1 MGRKDAKRIKH
12 LGGMEQLMI
21 DIKPSRADSDVFL
34 KDDFDVTNMVEF
46 IDKAKK
52 EGKEYTYFH
61 AFVTAIAKTIYNR
74 PKLNRFI
81 ANRHVYEHNEVV
93 VSFVAKVSF
102 EDQAEEVML
111 LIPIEVDDNI
121 ESICAKIKTKV
132 KAIREHKVEK
142 EGANSAIDTLGKLPN
157 IIRVPLVG
165 LLKWM
170 DQKGILPASLMKDNL
185 YYSSTIVT
193 DIGTFGCSAI
203 YHNITD
209 FGACSSILAIGEVRD
224 KEVLINGKSKK
235 RKVVD
240 LGLNLDERIADG
252 FYFIKSA
259 NYLKYFLEH
268 PETLE
273 EPASKRYD
281 IDK

>member
-1 MGRKDAKRIKH
+1 MRKDAKRVKNIN
-12 LGGMEQLMI
+12 GMEQLMI

-34 KDDFDVTNMVEF
+34 KDDFDVTEMVKF
-46 IDKAKK
+46 IEKSKQ
-52 EGKEYTYFH
+52 EGKDYTYFH

-81 ANRHVYEHNEVV
+81 ANRHVYEHNEVI

-111 LIPIEVDDNI
+111 LIPIELDDNI
-121 ESICAKIKTKV
+121 ETIGKKITSKV
-132 KAIREHKVEK
+132 KDIRENNVEK

-157 IIRVPLVG
+157 IIRIPVVG

-170 DQKGILPASLMKDNL
+170 DNKGILPASLIKDNL

-224 KEVLINGKSKK
+224 KEIIVNGKNK
-235 RKVVD
+235 RIKVVD
-240 LGLNLDERIADG
+240 LGLNLDERIAYG
-252 FYFIKSA
+252 FYVIKSA
-259 NYLKYFLEH
+259 KYLKFFLSN
-268 PETLE
+268 PSTLE
-273 EPASKRYD
+273 EAASKRYE
-281 IDK
+281 IDD

>member
-1 MGRKDAKRIKH
+1 MRKDAKRVKNIN
-12 LGGMEQLMI
+12 GMEQLMI

-34 KDDFDVTNMVEF
+34 KDDFDVTEMVKF
-46 IDKAKK
+46 IEKSKQ
-52 EGKEYTYFH
+52 EGKDYTYFH

-81 ANRHVYEHNEVV
+81 ANRHVYEHNEVI

-111 LIPIEVDDNI
+111 LIPIDFDDNI
-121 ESICAKIKTKV
+121 ESIGNKITTKV
-132 KAIREHKVEK
+132 KDIREKNIEK

-157 IIRVPLVG
+157 IIRIPVVG

-170 DQKGILPASLMKDNL
+170 DNKGILPASLIKDNL

-224 KEVLINGKSKK
+224 KEIIVNGKNK
-235 RKVVD
+235 RIKVVD

-259 NYLKYFLEH
+259 KYLKFFLSN
-268 PETLE
+268 PSTLE
-273 EPASKRYD
+273 EAASKRYE
-281 IDK
+281 IDD

>member
-1 MGRKDAKRIKH
+1 MGRKDARRVKNIN
-12 LGGMEQLMI
+12 GMEQLML

-34 KDDFDVTNMVEF
+34 KQDYDVTKLVNFV
-46 IDKAKK
+46 DKAKK

-81 ANRHVYEHNEVV
+81 ANRHVYEHNDVV
-93 VSFVAKVSF
+93 ISFVAKVSF

-121 ESICAKIKTKV
+121 ESICEKIKTKV
-132 KAIREHKVEK
+132 KNIREKKVEK

-170 DQKGILPASLMKDNL
+170 DKKGILPASLMKDNL

-209 FGACSSILAIGEVRD
+209 FGACSSILAIGEIRD
-224 KEVLINGKSKK
+224 KEILEKGKSKK
-235 RKVVD
+235 IKAVD
-240 LGLNLDERIADG
+240 LGLNFDERIADG
-252 FYFIKSA
+252 FYLIKSA
-259 NYLKYFLEH
+259 KLLEYFFDN

-273 EPASKRYD
+273 EPVSKQYKL
-281 IDK
+281 DK

>member
-1 MGRKDAKRIKH
+1 MRKDAKRVKNIN
-12 LGGMEQLMI
+12 GMEQLMI

-34 KDDFDVTNMVEF
+34 KDDFDVTEMVKF

-52 EGKEYTYFH
+52 EGKDYTYFH

-81 ANRHVYEHNEVV
+81 ANRHVYEHNDVV
-93 VSFVAKVSF
+93 ISFVAKVSF

-111 LIPIEVDDNI
+111 LIPIELDDNI
-121 ESICAKIKTKV
+121 ETIGKKITSKV
-132 KAIREHKVEK
+132 KDIRENNVEK

-157 IIRVPLVG
+157 IIRIPVVG

-170 DQKGILPASLMKDNL
+170 DNKGILPASLMKDNL

-224 KEVLINGKSKK
+224 KEIIVNGKTK
-235 RKVVD
+235 RIKVVD

-259 NYLKYFLEH
+259 KYLKYFLSN
-268 PETLE
+268 PSTLE
-273 EPASKRYD
+273 EAASKRYE
-281 IDK
+281 IDD

>member
-1 MGRKDAKRIKH
+1 
-12 LGGMEQLMI
+12 MI

-34 KDDFDVTNMVEF
+34 KDDFDVTEMVKF

-52 EGKEYTYFH
+52 EGKDYTYFH

-81 ANRHVYEHNEVV
+81 ANRHVYEHNDVV
-93 VSFVAKVSF
+93 ISFVAKVSF

-111 LIPIEVDDNI
+111 LIPIELDDNI
-121 ESICAKIKTKV
+121 ETIGKKITSKV
-132 KAIREHKVEK
+132 KDIRENNVEK

-157 IIRVPLVG
+157 IIRIPVVG

-170 DQKGILPASLMKDNL
+170 DNKGILPASLMKDNL

-224 KEVLINGKSKK
+224 KEIIVNGKTK
-235 RKVVD
+235 RIKVVD

-259 NYLKYFLEH
+259 KYLKYFLSN
-268 PETLE
+268 PSTLE
-273 EPASKRYD
+273 EAASKRYE
-281 IDK
+281 IDD

>member
-1 MGRKDAKRIKH
+1 MGRKDARRIKNIN
-12 LGGMEQLMI
+12 GMEQLML

-34 KDDFDVTNMVEF
+34 KQDYDVTKLVNFV
-46 IDKAKK
+46 DKAKK
-52 EGKEYTYFH
+52 DGKEYTYFH

-81 ANRHVYEHNEVV
+81 ANRHVYEHNDVV
-93 VSFVAKVSF
+93 ISFVAKVSF

-121 ESICAKIKTKV
+121 ESICEKIKTKV
-132 KAIREHKVEK
+132 KNIREKKVEK

-170 DQKGILPASLMKDNL
+170 DKKGILPASLMKDNL

-209 FGACSSILAIGEVRD
+209 FGACSSILAIGEIRD
-224 KEVLINGKSKK
+224 KEILEKGKAKK
-235 RKVVD
+235 IKTVD
-240 LGLNLDERIADG
+240 LGLNFDERIADG
-252 FYFIKSA
+252 FYLIKSA
-259 NYLKYFLEH
+259 KLLEYFFDN

-273 EPASKRYD
+273 EPVSKQY
-281 IDK
+281 KN

>member
-1 MGRKDAKRIKH
+1 MRKDAKRVKNIN
-12 LGGMEQLMI
+12 GMEQLMI

-34 KDDFDVTNMVEF
+34 KDDFDVTEMVKF
-46 IDKAKK
+46 IEKSKQ
-52 EGKEYTYFH
+52 EGKDYTYFH

-81 ANRHVYEHNEVV
+81 ANRHVYEHNEVI

-111 LIPIEVDDNI
+111 LIPIDFDDNI
-121 ESICAKIKTKV
+121 ESISNKITTKV
-132 KAIREHKVEK
+132 KDIREKNIEK

-157 IIRVPLVG
+157 IIRIPVVG

-170 DQKGILPASLMKDNL
+170 DNKGILPASLIKDNL

-193 DIGTFGCSAI
+193 DIDTFGCSAI

-224 KEVLINGKSKK
+224 KEIIVNGKNK
-235 RKVVD
+235 RIKVVD

-259 NYLKYFLEH
+259 KYLKFFLSN
-268 PETLE
+268 PSTLE
-273 EPASKRYD
+273 EAASKRYE
-281 IDK
+281 IDD

>member
-1 MGRKDAKRIKH
+1 MGRKDARRVKH

-21 DIKPSRADSDVFL
+21 DLKPSRADSDVFL
-34 KDDFDVTNMVEF
+34 KDDFDVTDMVSF
-46 IDKAKK
+46 VDKAKK

-61 AFVTAIAKTIYNR
+61 AFVTAVAKTIYNR
-74 PKLNRFI
+74 PKLNYFI
-81 ANRHVYEHNEVV
+81 ANRHVYEHNDVV
-93 VSFVAKVSF
+93 ISFVAKVSF

-111 LIPIEVDDNI
+111 LIPIDVDDNI
-121 ESICAKIKTKV
+121 ESICKKIKEKV
-132 KAIREHKVEK
+132 RAIREHKVEK

-170 DQKGILPASLMKDNL
+170 DYKGILPASLMKDNL

-193 DIGTFGCSAI
+193 DVGTFGCSAI

-209 FGACSSILAIGEVRD
+209 FGACSSILAMGAIKD
-224 KEVLINGKSKK
+224 KEVLIDGKSKK

-259 NYLKYFLEH
+259 KYLEYFLSH

-273 EPASKRYD
+273 EPVSKRYE
-281 IDK
+281 IDE

>member
-1 MGRKDAKRIKH
+1 MRKDAKRVKNIN
-12 LGGMEQLMI
+12 GMEQLMI

-34 KDDFDVTNMVEF
+34 KDDFDVTEMVKF
-46 IDKAKK
+46 IEKSKQ
-52 EGKEYTYFH
+52 EGKDYTYFH

-81 ANRHVYEHNEVV
+81 ANRHVYEHNEVI

-111 LIPIEVDDNI
+111 LIPIDFDDNI
-121 ESICAKIKTKV
+121 ESISNKITTKV
-132 KAIREHKVEK
+132 KDIREKNIEK

-157 IIRVPLVG
+157 IIRIPVVG

-170 DQKGILPASLMKDNL
+170 DNKGILPASLIKDNL

-224 KEVLINGKSKK
+224 KEIIVNGKNK
-235 RKVVD
+235 RIKVVD

-259 NYLKYFLEH
+259 KYLKFFLSN
-268 PETLE
+268 PSTLE
-273 EPASKRYD
+273 EAASKRYE
-281 IDK
+281 IDD

>member
-1 MGRKDAKRIKH
+1 
-12 LGGMEQLMI
+12 MI

-34 KDDFDVTNMVEF
+34 KDDFDVTEMVKF
-46 IDKAKK
+46 IEKSKK
-52 EGKEYTYFH
+52 EGKDYTYFH

-81 ANRHVYEHNEVV
+81 ANRHVYEHNDVV
-93 VSFVAKVSF
+93 ISFVAKVSF

-111 LIPIEVDDNI
+111 LIPIELDDNI
-121 ESICAKIKTKV
+121 ETIGKKITSKV
-132 KAIREHKVEK
+132 KDIRENNVEK

-157 IIRVPLVG
+157 IIRIPVVG

-170 DQKGILPASLMKDNL
+170 DNKGILPASLIKDNL

-224 KEVLINGKSKK
+224 KEIIVNGKNK
-235 RKVVD
+235 RIKVVD

-259 NYLKYFLEH
+259 KYLKFFLSN
-268 PETLE
+268 PSTLE
-273 EPASKRYD
+273 EAASKKYE
-281 IDK
+281 IDD

>member
-1 MGRKDAKRIKH
+1 MRKDAKRVKNIN
-12 LGGMEQLMI
+12 GMEQLMI

-34 KDDFDVTNMVEF
+34 KDDFDVTEMVKF
-46 IDKAKK
+46 IEKSKQ
-52 EGKEYTYFH
+52 EGKDYTYFH

-81 ANRHVYEHNEVV
+81 ANRHVYEHNEVI

-111 LIPIEVDDNI
+111 LIPIELDDNI
-121 ESICAKIKTKV
+121 ETIGKKITSKV
-132 KAIREHKVEK
+132 KDIRENNVEK

-157 IIRVPLVG
+157 IIRIPVVG

-170 DQKGILPASLMKDNL
+170 DNKGILPASLIKDNL

-224 KEVLINGKSKK
+224 KEIIVNGKNK
-235 RKVVD
+235 RIKVVD

-259 NYLKYFLEH
+259 KYLKFFLSN
-268 PETLE
+268 PSTLE
-273 EPASKRYD
+273 EAASKRYE
-281 IDK
+281 IDD